1 MTTKPQNIKH
11 ALATLRTDISK
22 EIKRLKKTLDQDDP
36 ANAVFIAN
44 LGAVQHQLDALGA
57 FWKNVCLK
65 SYAKSGAKSPLIQGS
80 DRTLHVALRDSNEI
94 VAGDDQNEVFFNAIK
109 AIGLKAC
116 HEACMAKNIFAIKA
130 RRELLVDLTPQSRS
144 YKQGKEN
151 GVDYY
156 VYTNLSCSKK
166 IEFLK
171 LVGKATGCQILAEQQ

>member
-1 MTTKPQNIKH
+1 MPTKPQNIKH

-22 EIKRLKKTLDQDDP
+22 EIKRLKKTLDLDDP

-44 LGAVQHQLDALGA
+44 LGAVEHQLDALGA
-57 FWKNVCLK
+57 FWKTVCLK
-65 SYAKSGAKSPLIQGS
+65 SYAKSGAKSPLVQGS

-109 AIGLKAC
+109 A
-116 HEACMAKNIFAIKA
+116 

-144 YKQGKEN
+144 YKHGKEN

-156 VYTNLSCSKK
+156 VYTNLECSKK

-171 LVGKATGCQILAEQQ
+171 RVGKATGCQVLAEQQ